1 MHTNSTA
8 ATESQREMLTEVTA
22 AVCSGSQAELS
33 ALSSGLPKRIS
44 PRPLARSSAMPMSPT
59 SVRSV
64 SGHPHAAMFSTHCAG
79 GKNSS
84 AVRSNPGA
92 RVAAI
97 ALFPKRRSRCSSPE
111 AAASSQPP
119 RNFSTVHVS
128 SNISCATRLS
138 SASHSAARR
147 ASPPWESSS
156 RLRASSVTRRLAR
169 RASLSDCRLPPPS
182 EVVLALHAS
191 RLVSGA
197 GPGSTPPLLRAKEK
211 IDRSRPARPVAPS
224 AAARRRPFPPPG
236 TLLVSSRNIFA
247 SSTTTGSLN
256 RMKNIVP
263 PAGSRVFPELPSSPS
278 TDSRGRR
285 KGRTSSRPS
294 MCVAG
299 RRARVRAEPNS
310 DRRGGHGDQVDHSP
324 SEDDCVRNISVAWQ
338 TSACDH
344 CTSLGSVLSSTGV
357 DATTLVAFR
366 FRSVCVIFG
375 RSAERRRIRDRTPNP
390 HPPEARRSSS
400 DRSRAYTSA
409 PDTRRPEI
417 APLAIPPG
425 ASRSARRVPSVN
437 A

>member
-1 MHTNSTA
+1 
-8 ATESQREMLTEVTA
+8 MLTEVTA

-33 ALSSGLPKRIS
+33 ALSSGLPKRMS
-44 PRPLARSSAMPMSPT
+44 PRPLARSSAIPMSPT

-79 GKNSS
+79 GKNSI

-119 RNFSTVHVS
+119 RNCSTVHVS

-138 SASHSAARR
+138 SASHSAASR

-156 RLRASSVTRRLAR
+156 REAVPRLAR
-169 RASLSDCRLPPPS
+169 RASLSDRRLPLPS

-197 GPGSTPPLLRAKEK
+197 APSTPSLPRAKEN

-236 TLLVSSRNIFA
+236 TLPVSSRNIFA
-247 SSTTTGSLN
+247 SSTATGSLN

-263 PAGSRVFPELPSSPS
+263 PAGSRVFPESPSSPS
-278 TDSRGRR
+278 TNSRGRR

-324 SEDDCVRNISVAWQ
+324 SEDDCVRNISVAWE
-338 TSACDH
+338 TSACGH

-366 FRSVCVIFG
+366 FRSVCVMFG

-390 HPPEARRSSS
+390 HPPEARRSSP
-400 DRSRAYTSA
+400 DRSRAYTSG
-409 PDTRRPEI
+409 PEPVGLKSRR
-417 APLAIPPG
+417 
-425 ASRSARRVPSVN
+425 SRFHPARAVLRGQRR
-437 A
+437 ALTA